1 MITLTRVAVALTA
14 LISASVA
21 HGEGP
26 PHDMQNMSYGDMA
39 KMMGMDDTAS
49 FAGVLIDQL
58 EVRRASPDDVL
69 TWDAQ
74 AFYGNDYDKLWLKTE
89 GEHAGGA
96 IENGDVELLWDRIF
110 SRWWSVQA
118 GARHDFGEGPSRE
131 WLALGVQGLAPYFLE
146 LEATAYL
153 GESGR
158 SAARIKG
165 EYDLR
170 FKQRLI
176 LQPKIELNLYG
187 KDDPRTGHMS
197 GLSDVEIG
205 LRLRYELRREVAPYL
220 GVVWLRQLGQTA
232 DLVRSRGD
240 DASDAQLIAGIRISF

>member
-1 MITLTRVAVALTA
+1 
-14 LISASVA
+14 
-21 HGEGP
+21 
-26 PHDMQNMSYGDMA
+26 
-39 KMMGMDDTAS
+39 MDDTAA
-49 FAGVLIDQL
+49 FAGVTLDQL
-58 EVRRASPDDVL
+58 EARFADSDDAL
-69 TWDAQ
+69 AWDAQ
-74 AFYGNDYDKLWLKTE
+74 AFYGNDYNKAWLKTE

-118 GARHDFGEGPSRE
+118 GGRHDFGEGPSRS

-146 LEATAYL
+146 VEATAYL

-170 FKQRLI
+170 FTQRLI
-176 LQPKIELNLYG
+176 LQPKLELNLYG
-187 KDDPRTGHMS
+187 RDDPRTGHMS

-220 GVVWLRQLGQTA
+220 GVLWLRQVGQTA
-232 DLVRSRGD
+232 DLARSRGHD
-240 DASDAQLIAGIRISF
+240 VSDAQLLAGIRIRF

>member
-1 MITLTRVAVALTA
+1 MSAAARLAVL
-14 LISASVA
+14 LIGLIFVSMARGA
-21 HGEGP
+21 EGS
-26 PHDMQNMSYGDMA
+26 HDMQHMTYDDMA
-39 KMMGMDDTAS
+39 TMMGMDDTAT
-49 FAGVLIDQL
+49 FAGVTLDEL
-58 EVRRASPDDVL
+58 EARFANSDDARA
-69 TWDAQ
+69 WDLQ
-74 AFYGNDYDKLWLKTE
+74 AFYGNDYDKLLLKTE

-96 IENGDVELLWDRIF
+96 IEHGDAELLWDRIW

-118 GARHDFGEGPSRE
+118 GARHDFGEGPSRD
-131 WLALGVQGLAPYFLE
+131 WLALGVQGLAPWFLE

-158 SAARIKG
+158 SAARFKG

-170 FKQRLI
+170 FTQRLI
-176 LQPKIELNLYG
+176 LQPKFELNVYG

-232 DLVRSRGD
+232 DLARSRGD
-240 DASDAQLIAGIRISF
+240 NASDVQMIAGVRVRF